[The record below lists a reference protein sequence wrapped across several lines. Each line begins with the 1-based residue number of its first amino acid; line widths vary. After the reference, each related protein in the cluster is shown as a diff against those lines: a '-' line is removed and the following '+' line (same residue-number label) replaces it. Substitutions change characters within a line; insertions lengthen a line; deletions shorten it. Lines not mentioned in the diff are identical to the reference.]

1 MITVSIADDH
11 PLIIHG
17 IQKMLSLYEDIT
29 LVGTYPDGGSL
40 LDGLQQAL
48 PDVLLLDIQM
58 PGKNGIELAGII
70 QKKYP
75 AVKIIAL
82 TNVDVPIQVRKMI
95 RSGCM
100 GYLLK
105 NITPQILITAIQ
117 TVYNGEQYIYAD
129 IEKRLLN
136 HLLTPAATTL
146 ITRREKEIL
155 QMIAAENTNQE
166 IADQLHL
173 SVYTV
178 INHRNNLL
186 AKLKV
191 KNTAGLVKI
200 AMQEGLI

>member
-17 IQKMLSLYEDIT
+17 IQKMLGLYDNIT
-29 LVGTYPDGGSL
+29 ITGMYPDGASL
-40 LDGLQQAL
+40 LDGLEQTL
-48 PDVLLLDIQM
+48 PDILLLDIQM

-82 TNVDVPIQVRKMI
+82 TNVDVPVQVKKMM
-95 RSGCM
+95 RTGCM

-136 HLLTPAATTL
+136 HLLAPAATTL

-173 SVYTV
+173 SIYTV

-186 AKLKV
+186 AKLNV